1 MKKRDMFLL
10 AGAVALVAFLWA
22 APEET
27 TAPVPRDDVHERFY
41 DIVKSDGRKAAEAFC
56 SECHNADAVPFTE
69 NHPSTFRCLF
79 CHKME
84 K

>member
-10 AGAVALVAFLWA
+10 AGAVAIVTFLWM

-27 TAPVPRDDVHERFY
+27 TAPVPHDEAHERFY
-41 DIVKSDGRKAAEAFC
+41 EIAAREGRREAEKYC
-56 SECHNADAVPFTE
+56 VECHNDDMVPFTE
-69 NHPSTFRCLF
+69 NHPTTFRCLF
-79 CHKME
+79 CHKL